1 MLNAI
6 LRRTL
11 LSILVIFLVA
21 VFVFLATEVLPGDA
35 LDVYLTEDDVSVMTQ
50 ADIEEMR
57 HDLGLDVPAPIR
69 FFTWFSGAV
78 VGDFGVTIVEKIPI
92 GEIIFNP
99 LLNSLQLGA
108 VITLITMPV
117 AFAIGAA
124 AGYWRGRRTDAA
136 VSTTSIIGYSIPDFV
151 IGTVLIIIFAV
162 WIPLFPAVITAF
174 NDASPFELLAVSLL
188 PAITV
193 IIGHVAHLSR
203 LLRAG
208 FIETMNSDFVERARL
223 SGVPE
228 RRIVFRHVLPAS
240 VIPTLNAT
248 ALYVAGVLSGLIVVE
263 KVFGYPG
270 LGIELIEAVDTRE
283 VHVVQAIAFLGAVLV
298 VVMNLLAD
306 FAIIALDPRVRSH
319 VSER

>member
-1 MLNAI
+1 MLTAMI
-6 LRRTL
+6 RRTG
-11 LSILVIFLVA
+11 LSVLVIFLVA

-57 HDLGLDVPAPIR
+57 RDLGLDIPAPIR
-69 FFTWFSGAV
+69 FFTWLSGAV
-78 VGDFGVTIVEKIPI
+78 VGDFGVTTVDKIPI
-92 GEIIFNP
+92 GEIIFDP

-124 AGYWRGRRTDAA
+124 AGYWRGRRTDAI

-162 WIPLFPAVITAF
+162 WIPLFPAVITVF
-174 NDASPFELLAVSLL
+174 NDAPPLQLLAVSLL

-203 LLRAG
+203 LLRVG
-208 FIETMNSDFVERARL
+208 FAETMNSDFVERARL

-228 RRIVFRHVLPAS
+228 HRIVFRHVLPAS

-298 VVMNLLAD
+298 VLMNLLAD
-306 FAIIALDPRVRSH
+306 FAIIVLDPRVRSH

>member
-1 MLNAI
+1 MLRAMI
-6 LRRTL
+6 RRTL
-11 LSILVIFLVA
+11 LSVLILFLVA

-35 LDVYLTEDDVSVMTQ
+35 LDVYLSEDDVSVMTIE
-50 ADIEEMR
+50 DIEEMR
-57 HDLGLDVPAPIR
+57 RDLGLNVPAPIR
-69 FFTWFSGAV
+69 FFTWLSGAV
-78 VGDFGVTIVEKIPI
+78 IGDFGVTIVDKIPI
-92 GEIIFNP
+92 ADIIFHP
-99 LLNSLQLGA
+99 LLNTLQLGA
-108 VITLITMPV
+108 IITLITMPV
-117 AFAIGAA
+117 AFAIGTI
-124 AGYWRGRRTDAA
+124 AGYWRGHRTDA
-136 VSTTSIIGYSIPDFV
+136 VISTTAIIGYSIPDFV
-151 IGTVLIIIFAV
+151 VGTVLIIIFAI

-174 NDASPFELLAVSLL
+174 NDAHLLELLAVSLL

-193 IIGHVAHLSR
+193 IICHVAHLSR

-240 VIPTLNAT
+240 VIPTLNAM

-283 VHVVQAIAFLGAVLV
+283 VHVVQAIAFIGAALV
-298 VVMNLLAD
+298 IVMNLIAD

>member
-1 MLNAI
+1 MLKAMV
-6 LRRTL
+6 RRSL
-11 LSILVIFLVA
+11 LSVLILFLVA

-35 LDVYLTEDDVSVMTQ
+35 LDVYLSEDDVSVMTLE
-50 ADIEEMR
+50 DIEEMR
-57 HDLGLDVPAPIR
+57 RDLGLDVPAPRR
-69 FFTWFSGAV
+69 FLSWFSGAI
-78 VGDFGVTIVEKIPI
+78 VGDFGVTIVDKIPI
-92 GEIIFNP
+92 GDIIFHP
-99 LLNSLQLGA
+99 LLNSLQLGS
-108 VITLITMPV
+108 VITLITIPI
-117 AFAIGAA
+117 AFAIGAT
-124 AGYWRGRRTDAA
+124 AGYYRGRRLDA
-136 VSTTSIIGYSIPDFV
+136 VISTTTIIGYSIPDFV

-174 NDASPFELLAVSLL
+174 NNTHPLELLAVSLL

-228 RRIVFRHVLPAS
+228 RNIVLRHILPAS
-240 VIPTLNAT
+240 VIPTLNAM
-248 ALYVAGVLSGLIVVE
+248 ALYMAGVLSGLIVVE

-283 VHVVQAIAFLGAVLV
+283 VAVVQAIAFLGAMLV
-298 VVMNLLAD
+298 IVMNLLAD

>member
-1 MLNAI
+1 MLKAMV
-6 LRRTL
+6 RRSL
-11 LSILVIFLVA
+11 LSVLILLLVA

-35 LDVYLTEDDVSVMTQ
+35 LDVYLSEDDVSVMTLE
-50 ADIEEMR
+50 DIEEMR
-57 HDLGLDVPAPIR
+57 RDLGLDVPAPRR
-69 FFTWFSGAV
+69 FLSWFSGAI
-78 VGDFGVTIVEKIPI
+78 VGDFGVTIVDKIPI
-92 GEIIFNP
+92 GDIIFHP

-108 VITLITMPV
+108 VITLITIPI
-117 AFAIGAA
+117 AFAIGAT
-124 AGYWRGRRTDAA
+124 AGYYRGRRLDA
-136 VSTTSIIGYSIPDFV
+136 VISTTTIIGYSIPDFV

-174 NDASPFELLAVSLL
+174 NNTHPLELLAVSLL

-228 RRIVFRHVLPAS
+228 RNIV
-240 VIPTLNAT
+240 
-248 ALYVAGVLSGLIVVE
+248 LYMAGVLSGLIVVE

-283 VHVVQAIAFLGAVLV
+283 VAVVQAIAFLGAMLV
-298 VVMNLLAD
+298 IVMNLLAD

>member
-1 MLNAI
+1 MFRAMI
-6 LRRTL
+6 RRTL
-11 LSILVIFLVA
+11 LSVLILFLVA

-35 LDVYLTEDDVSVMTQ
+35 LDVYLSEDDVSVMTLE
-50 ADIEEMR
+50 DIEEMR
-57 HDLGLDVPAPIR
+57 RDLGLDVPAPIR
-69 FFTWFSGAV
+69 FFTWLSGAV
-78 VGDFGVTIVEKIPI
+78 VGDFGFTIVDNIPI
-92 GEIIFNP
+92 GDIIYHP

-108 VITLITMPV
+108 IITLITMPV
-117 AFAIGAA
+117 AFVIGAIT
-124 AGYWRGRRTDAA
+124 GYWRGHRADAV
-136 VSTTSIIGYSIPDFV
+136 VSTTTIIGYSIPDFV
-151 IGTVLIIIFAV
+151 IGTVLIIVFAV

-174 NDASPFELLAVSLL
+174 NDSHPFELLAVSLL

-228 RRIVFRHVLPAS
+228 HLIVFRHVLPAS
-240 VIPTLNAT
+240 VIPTLNAM

-298 VVMNLLAD
+298 VLMNLLAD
-306 FAIIALDPRVRSH
+306 FAIIVLDPRVRSH

>member
-1 MLNAI
+1 MFRAMI
-6 LRRTL
+6 RRTL
-11 LSILVIFLVA
+11 LSVLILFLVA

-35 LDVYLTEDDVSVMTQ
+35 LDVYLSEDDVSVMTIE
-50 ADIEEMR
+50 DIEEMR
-57 HDLGLDVPAPIR
+57 QDLGLNVPAVTR
-69 FFTWFSGAV
+69 FFAWLSGAV
-78 VGDFGVTIVEKIPI
+78 VGDFGVTIVDKIPI
-92 GEIIFNP
+92 GDIIFDP

-108 VITLITMPV
+108 IITLITMPV
-117 AFAIGAA
+117 AFAIGAT
-124 AGYWRGRRTDAA
+124 AGYWRGQRTDAV
-136 VSTTSIIGYSIPDFV
+136 VSTITIIGYSIPDFV
-151 IGTVLIIIFAV
+151 IGTVLIIIFAI
-162 WIPLFPAVITAF
+162 WIPLFPAVITVS
-174 NDASPFELLAVSLL
+174 NDAHPLKLLAVSLL
-188 PAITV
+188 PAVTI

-228 RRIVFRHVLPAS
+228 RNIVLRHVLPAS
-240 VIPTLNAT
+240 VIPTLNAM
-248 ALYVAGVLSGLIVVE
+248 ALYMAGVLSGLIVVE

-298 VVMNLLAD
+298 VIMNLLAD

>member
-1 MLNAI
+1 M

-11 LSILVIFLVA
+11 LSVLILFLVA

-35 LDVYLTEDDVSVMTQ
+35 LDVYLSEDDVSVMTLEE
-50 ADIEEMR
+50 IEEMR

-69 FFTWFSGAV
+69 FFTWLSGAV
-78 VGDFGVTIVEKIPI
+78 VGDFGVTIVDSIPI
-92 GEIIFNP
+92 GEIIFHP

-108 VITLITMPV
+108 IITLITMPV
-117 AFAIGAA
+117 AFVIGAT
-124 AGYWRGRRTDAA
+124 AGYFRGRRADAW
-136 VSTTSIIGYSIPDFV
+136 VSTVTIVGYSIPDFV
-151 IGTVLIIIFAV
+151 IGTVLIILFAV
-162 WIPLFPAVITAF
+162 WIPLFPAVITAS
-174 NDASPFELLAVSLL
+174 NDSAPLTLLAVSLL
-188 PAITV
+188 PMITV

-228 RRIVFRHVLPAS
+228 RNIVLRHVLPAS
-240 VIPTLNAT
+240 VIPTLNAM

-283 VHVVQAIAFLGAVLV
+283 VHVVQAIAFLGAALV

>member
-1 MLNAI
+1 MIRAM

-11 LSILVIFLVA
+11 LSVLILFLVA

-35 LDVYLTEDDVSVMTQ
+35 LDVYLSEDDVSVMTVE
-50 ADIEEMR
+50 DIEEMR
-57 HDLGLDVPAPIR
+57 RELGLNVPAPKR
-69 FFTWFSGAV
+69 FFSWLSGAV
-78 VGDFGVTIVEKIPI
+78 FGDFGYTIVDKIPI
-92 GEIIFNP
+92 DDIIFNP

-108 VITLITMPV
+108 IITLITLPV
-117 AFAIGAA
+117 AFAIGATT
-124 AGYWRGRRTDAA
+124 GYWRGQRTDAV
-136 VSTTSIIGYSIPDFV
+136 VSTTSIIGYSIRDFV
-151 IGTVLIIIFAV
+151 IGTVLIIIFGV
-162 WIPLFPAVITAF
+162 WIPLFPAVITIS
-174 NDASPFELLAVSLL
+174 NDAHPVKLLAVSLL

-228 RRIVFRHVLPAS
+228 RNIVLRHVLPAS
-240 VIPTLNAT
+240 VIPTLNAM
-248 ALYVAGVLSGLIVVE
+248 ALYMAGVLSGLIVVE

-270 LGIELIEAVDTRE
+270 LGVELIEAVDTRE

-298 VVMNLLAD
+298 VIMNLLAD

>member
-1 MLNAI
+1 MLTAMI
-6 LRRTL
+6 RRTA
-11 LSILVIFLVA
+11 LSVLVIFLVA

-50 ADIEEMR
+50 AEIEEMR
-57 HDLGLDVPAPIR
+57 RDLGLDIPAPIR
-69 FFTWFSGAV
+69 FFTWLAGAV
-78 VGDFGVTIVEKIPI
+78 VGDFGVTTVDKIPI
-92 GEIIFNP
+92 GEIIFDP

-108 VITLITMPV
+108 VITVITMPV

-124 AGYWRGRRTDAA
+124 AGYWRGRRTDAV

-162 WIPLFPAVITAF
+162 WIPLFPAVITVF
-174 NDASPFELLAVSLL
+174 NDAPPLQLLAVSLL

-203 LLRAG
+203 LLRVG
-208 FIETMNSDFVERARL
+208 FAETMNSDFVERARL

-228 RRIVFRHVLPAS
+228 HRIVFRHVLPAS

-283 VHVVQAIAFLGAVLV
+283 VHVVQAIAFLGALLV
-298 VVMNLLAD
+298 VFMNLLAD
-306 FAIIALDPRVRSH
+306 FAIIVLDPRVRSH

>member
-1 MLNAI
+1 
-6 LRRTL
+6 
-11 LSILVIFLVA
+11 
-21 VFVFLATEVLPGDA
+21 
-35 LDVYLTEDDVSVMTQ
+35 
-50 ADIEEMR
+50 
-57 HDLGLDVPAPIR
+57 
-69 FFTWFSGAV
+69 
-78 VGDFGVTIVEKIPI
+78 VTTVDKIPI
-92 GEIIFNP
+92 GEIIFDP

-108 VITLITMPV
+108 VITVITMPV

-124 AGYWRGRRTDAA
+124 AGYWRGRRTDAV

-162 WIPLFPAVITAF
+162 WIPLFPAVITVF
-174 NDASPFELLAVSLL
+174 NDAPPLQLLAVSLL
-188 PAITV
+188 PAITI

-203 LLRAG
+203 LLRVG
-208 FIETMNSDFVERARL
+208 FAETMNSDFVERARL

-228 RRIVFRHVLPAS
+228 HRIVFRHVLPAS
-240 VIPTLNAT
+240 VIPTLNAS

-283 VHVVQAIAFLGAVLV
+283 VHVVQAIAFLGALLV
-298 VVMNLLAD
+298 VLMNLLAD
-306 FAIIALDPRVRSH
+306 FAIIVLDPRVRSH

>member
-1 MLNAI
+1 MIRAM

-11 LSILVIFLVA
+11 LSVLILFLVA

-35 LDVYLTEDDVSVMTQ
+35 LDVYLSEDDVSVMTVE
-50 ADIEEMR
+50 DIEEMR
-57 HDLGLDVPAPIR
+57 RELGLNVPAPKR
-69 FFTWFSGAV
+69 FFSWLSGAV
-78 VGDFGVTIVEKIPI
+78 FGDFGHTIVDKIPI

-108 VITLITMPV
+108 IITLITLPV
-117 AFAIGAA
+117 AFAIGATT
-124 AGYWRGRRTDAA
+124 GYWRGQRTDAV

-151 IGTVLIIIFAV
+151 IGTVLIIIFGV
-162 WIPLFPAVITAF
+162 WIPLFPAVITIS
-174 NDASPFELLAVSLL
+174 NDAHPVKLLTVSLL

-228 RRIVFRHVLPAS
+228 RNIVLRHVLPAS
-240 VIPTLNAT
+240 VIPTLNAM
-248 ALYVAGVLSGLIVVE
+248 ALYMAGVLSGLIVVE

-298 VVMNLLAD
+298 VIMNLLAD

>member
-1 MLNAI
+1 MLRAMI
-6 LRRTL
+6 RRTL
-11 LSILVIFLVA
+11 LSVLILFLVA
-21 VFVFLATEVLPGDA
+21 IFVFLATEVLPGDA
-35 LDVYLTEDDVSVMTQ
+35 LDVYLSEDDVAVMTEE
-50 ADIEEMR
+50 DIEEMR
-57 HDLGLDVPAPIR
+57 HDLGLDIPAPIR
-69 FFTWFSGAV
+69 FFTWLSGAV
-78 VGDFGVTIVEKIPI
+78 VGDFGVTIVDQIPI
-92 GEIIFNP
+92 GNIIFHP

-108 VITLITMPV
+108 IITLITMPV
-117 AFAIGAA
+117 AFAIGAT
-124 AGYWRGRRTDAA
+124 AGYWRGQRTDAV
-136 VSTTSIIGYSIPDFV
+136 VSTTTIIGYSIPDFV

-162 WIPLFPAVITAF
+162 WIPLFPAVITAY
-174 NDASPFELLAVSLL
+174 NKAHPMELLAVSLL

-228 RRIVFRHVLPAS
+228 RRIVWRHVLPAS
-240 VIPTLNAT
+240 VIPTLNAM
-248 ALYVAGVLSGLIVVE
+248 ALYMAGVLSGLIVVE

-270 LGIELIEAVDTRE
+270 LGVELIEAVDTRE
-283 VHVVQAIAFLGAVLV
+283 VHVVRAIAFLGAVLV

>member
-1 MLNAI
+1 MFRAMI
-6 LRRTL
+6 RRTL
-11 LSILVIFLVA
+11 LSVLILFLVA

-35 LDVYLTEDDVSVMTQ
+35 LDVYLSEDDVSVMTLE
-50 ADIEEMR
+50 DIEEMR
-57 HDLGLDVPAPIR
+57 RDLGLDVPAPIR
-69 FFTWFSGAV
+69 FFTWLSGAV
-78 VGDFGVTIVEKIPI
+78 VGDFGETIVDKIPI
-92 GEIIFNP
+92 GDIIFNP

-108 VITLITMPV
+108 IITLITMPV
-117 AFAIGAA
+117 AFAIGAT
-124 AGYWRGRRTDAA
+124 AGYWRGHCTDAV
-136 VSTTSIIGYSIPDFV
+136 VSTTTIIGYSIPDFV
-151 IGTVLIIIFAV
+151 IGAVLIIIFAV
-162 WIPLFPAVITAF
+162 WIPLFPAVITVY
-174 NDASPFELLAVSLL
+174 NDAHPLELLAVSLL

-228 RRIVFRHVLPAS
+228 RRIVFWHVFPAS
-240 VIPTLNAT
+240 VIPTLNAM

-298 VVMNLLAD
+298 VFMNLLAD

-319 VSER
+319 VSEQ